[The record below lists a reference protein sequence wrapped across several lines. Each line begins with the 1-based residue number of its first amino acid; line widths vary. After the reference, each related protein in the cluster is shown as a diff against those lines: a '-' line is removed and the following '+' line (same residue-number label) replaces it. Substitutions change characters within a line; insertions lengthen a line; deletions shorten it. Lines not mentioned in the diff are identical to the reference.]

1 MENHMEAGVK
11 WGRSEH
17 VLLIFLGTLLYD
29 EFPFMHTLNAQFIP
43 FWFRRNPTALP
54 GAMKLQKLRIMD
66 TKSSKSLTLYN

>member
-43 FWFRRNPTALP
+43 FWFRRNPTALQEP
-54 GAMKLQKLRIMD
+54 
-66 TKSSKSLTLYN
+66 